1 MLLPCGNLIGLLFCL
16 LHFLLSI
23 LFLNLKYVHTKSFK
37 EYVDAIVLLEVVSDF
52 DVGELTQICMADGVK
67 CFPVHSTEEVALFL
81 ARRLGVM
88 ESVETDEHR
97 EKDDKEV
104 DKDGLQ
110 TSECRER
117 NSVEESKKDSESAG
131 TGNTDSPETVDKHA
145 DRSEDSAVIS
155 EKDASKDSANKK
167 ASKAAA
173 KYPTR
178 KVKIGGMGDKTQALV
193 AELSEAEKLTVL
205 PKRRL
210 GIGTRSMGNETH

>member
-1 MLLPCGNLIGLLFCL
+1 
-16 LHFLLSI
+16 
-23 LFLNLKYVHTKSFK
+23 
-37 EYVDAIVLLEVVSDF
+37 
-52 DVGELTQICMADGVK
+52 MADGVK
-67 CFPVHSTEEVALFL
+67 CFSVHSTEEVSLSL

-88 ESVETDEHR
+88 ESVESDEHR

-104 DKDGLQ
+104 DKDSLQ

-131 TGNTDSPETVDKHA
+131 TGNIDSPETIDKHT
-145 DRSEDSAVIS
+145 DRSEDSAATS

-178 KVKIGGMGDKTQALV
+178 KRKISGMGEGTQALV
-193 AELSEAEKLTVL
+193 AELSEFEKLTVL

-210 GIGTRSMGNETH
+210 GIGTRSMGNKTH